1 MKMGLNILLVDDEQD
16 IRDSL
21 TYLLE
26 SEGYNVYTASNGV
39 QAEKIVK
46 SKDINFAILDYIL
59 KDSTGVQVAKI
70 LHEIDENIRFMF
82 FSGYSDVSDI
92 ENELGFSVCEIFLK
106 PVDPD
111 IFLEKMRSIVMNK
124 Q

>member
-1 MKMGLNILLVDDEQD
+1 MKFSILLVDDEQD

-26 SEGYNVYTASNGV
+26 SEGYKVYTASNGV

-46 SKDINFAILDYIL
+46 MKEIHFVILDYIL

-70 LHEIDENIRFMF
+70 LHEINENIRFMF
-82 FSGYSDVSDI
+82 FSGFLDVSDI
-92 ENELGFSVCEIFLK
+92 ENELDFSVCEIFLK

-111 IFLEKMRSIVMNK
+111 IFLEKMRNIVMKK